1 MVRSW
6 AFHLLDLSV
15 CLTLVQLLTP
25 CSAQFDVIGPPEPI
39 LAMVGEDAELPC
51 HLSLKMSAESMELK
65 WVRSSQR
72 QVVHAYAHGK
82 EQEMAEY
89 RGRTSILRQNITEGK
104 AALRIH
110 NVRASDG
117 GLYLCYFQVGD
128 FYEKALVELKVAA
141 LGSDLHIVMK
151 DYGDGG
157 IHLECTSAGWHPQP
171 QVEWRDARGESLPT
185 VAVSVDA
192 DGRGLYAATSSVI
205 LKRSSGKGVLCAIRN
220 PLLSLEKTAGVSI
233 AALLG
238 LLAVVGCFLL
248 RQQKK
253 NKALCKENER
263 QRAEKDA
270 AKVEEQRERSA
281 KEKLQDELSKSRSP
295 VSRVLG
301 SLLYARHRLLT
312 LFLAEWRKV
321 QYLARGGTS
330 QAYAEWKLALFQ
342 PADVTLDPE
351 TANPILRVSED
362 QRSVQRTDTRQ
373 NLPDNP
379 ERFDWHYCVLGCENF
394 TSGRHFWEVDVGD
407 RKEWHL
413 GVCRENVER
422 KCWVKMTPENGF
434 WTMGLSNGN
443 DYRALTEPRTK
454 LTVVNPPVRVGV
466 FLDYETGEVSFYNAI
481 DGSHIYTFPHT
492 SFSGPLW
499 PVFRI
504 LTLEPTALTIH
515 PAQKGV
521 RSSPVNVP
529 VPEPSLKTPVAPGSA
544 DGNGDPQP
552 EVMSLL
558 LPAQPAT
565 EGLLYSKT
573 SQ

>member
-233 AALLG
+233 AGPFFSSAQPWVTAVWVTLPALLG

-281 KEKLQDELSKSRSP
+281 KEKLQDELK
-295 VSRVLG
+295 
-301 SLLYARHRLLT
+301 
-312 LFLAEWRKV
+312 WRKV

>member
-233 AALLG
+233 A
-238 LLAVVGCFLL
+238 
-248 RQQKK
+248 
-253 NKALCKENER
+253 
-263 QRAEKDA
+263 
-270 AKVEEQRERSA
+270 
-281 KEKLQDELSKSRSP
+281 EKLQDELK
-295 VSRVLG
+295 
-301 SLLYARHRLLT
+301 
-312 LFLAEWRKV
+312 WRKV